1 MRTTITIDA
10 QLLQQLLATTHSP
23 SQSEAVRVAVEGHV
37 RQQKI
42 ASLDRFRGKIKL
54 DRRVLRWRH
63 AQR

>member
-1 MRTTITIDA
+1 MRTTVTMEDR
-10 QLLQQLLATTHSP
+10 LLRQLLATTHSR
-23 SQSEAVRVAVEGHV
+23 SQSEAIRTAVEGYV

-42 ASLDRFRGKIKL
+42 AALDRLRGTVRL